1 MDELVLCAF
10 DSLVGNH
17 IYYTPE
23 KKITILQKCI
33 ELGADINRDDS
44 AILFS
49 AVMSNEFNVLSFLI
63 DNGINVIARN
73 NYALIYACCVRGPEF
88 DKSRLDI
95 IKLLISSGV
104 DPGAYDNAVI
114 RELCKRS
121 VDTNVNIIRL
131 LIENGADPFL
141 DNNILFHRACDAKN
155 LLLVTYLISIGV
167 NCADITGLSIFD
179 SNNHM
184 ELKKLV
190 LDNGYNPNSVYNNMS
205 PLESSLD
212 VYSIDSCKLLFEY
225 GADVNCCYTIIE
237 KRYKIFRLDGHNYA
251 KEIQFID
258 LFMSHGLD
266 ISDVFREK

>member
-10 DSLVGNH
+10 KSLVGNH
-17 IYYTPE
+17 IHYTQD
-23 KKITILQKCI
+23 KKIKILRKCI
-33 ELGADINRDDS
+33 ELGLDINHDDS

-49 AVMSNEFNVLSFLI
+49 AVMSNEFDVLSFLI

-88 DKSRLDI
+88 GSDRVDTV
-95 IKLLISSGV
+95 KLLILSGI

-114 RELCKRS
+114 RELCKRPVGIS
-121 VDTNVNIIRL
+121 VNIIRL
-131 LIENGADPFL
+131 LIENGADPFI

-155 LLLVTYLISIGV
+155 LLLVTYLIHIGI

-179 SNNHM
+179 FSDHM

-190 LDNGYNPNSVYNNMS
+190 LDNGYNPNTTYNNMS

-212 VYSIDSCKLLFEY
+212 INSIDSCKLLFEY
-225 GADVNCCYTIIE
+225 GADVNCCYNIIE
-237 KRYKIFRLDGHNYA
+237 KRYKIFRLHSHDYA
-251 KEIQFID
+251 KEIQLID

-266 ISDVFREK
+266 ISYVFQEK